1 MFPIIYWH
9 RCLLPSNTF
18 SRGLLGLKWF
28 FFIFIFY
35 QISRLYELC
44 LCVNDKPEE
53 AGHFVAQH
61 GSEYDGK
68 FLTVG
73 KALRASYRQCL
84 FGKHV
89 NNSMLPLPL
98 GALSEMLHEGD
109 SECFV

>member
-1 MFPIIYWH
+1 MPPAIKYLFK
-9 RCLLPSNTF
+9 
-18 SRGLLGLKWF
+18 GLLGLKWVLILFNF
-28 FFIFIFY
+28 FN
-35 QISRLYELC
+35 QISWLYELC
-44 LCVNDKPEE
+44 LCVNDRPEE

-89 NNSMLPLPL
+89 NNAMLPLPL